1 MSATGAETYD
11 DEAFSFALEAA
22 EYERFSQVAPTL
34 GELWPAAC
42 PRSQRPASQTANTAT
57 TIPMIPTKVV
67 SACMVTSTP
76 RRSGRSP

>member
-1 MSATGAETYD
+1 MLINGQASREGAAMSATGAETYD

-42 PRSQRPASQTANTAT
+42 P
-57 TIPMIPTKVV
+57 
-67 SACMVTSTP
+67 
-76 RRSGRSP
+76 